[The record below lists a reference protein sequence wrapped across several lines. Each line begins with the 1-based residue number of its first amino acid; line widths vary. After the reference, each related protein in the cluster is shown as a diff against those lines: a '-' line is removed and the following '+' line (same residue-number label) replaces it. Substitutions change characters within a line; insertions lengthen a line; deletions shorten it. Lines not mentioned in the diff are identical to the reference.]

1 MGRSLKAQ
9 MKYADKTGAV
19 YTLVLGDEE
28 IEKGSGILKHMVSGE
43 QTEVELDTFLPD
55 KSRS

>member
-1 MGRSLKAQ
+1 

-28 IEKGSGILKHMVSGE
+28 VEKGVGILKNMSSGE
-43 QTEVELDTFLPD
+43 QTSVSLNTFSLNVL
-55 KSRS
+55 KV